1 MMMTRTSEPFGP
13 SHWIFALALLV
24 AGFILLAFALLMDA
38 RLERAPQ
45 GRTTSRLVSNGN
57 E

>member
-1 MMMTRTSEPFGP
+1 MTRTSEPFGP

-45 GRTTSRLVSNGN
+45 GRTTSSLVSNGN

>member
-13 SHWIFALALLV
+13 PLWIFALALLV

-45 GRTTSRLVSNGN
+45 GRTTSSLVSNGN

>member
-1 MMMTRTSEPFGP
+1 MTRTSEPFGP
-13 SHWIFALALLV
+13 SRWIFALALLV

-45 GRTTSRLVSNGN
+45 GRTTSSQVTNGN

>member
-1 MMMTRTSEPFGP
+1 MTRTSEPFG
-13 SHWIFALALLV
+13 SGRWLSALALLV
-24 AGFILLAFALLMDA
+24 AGFVLLVYALLMDA

-45 GRTTSRLVSNGN
+45 GRTTSSMVSNGN